1 MSDKSQYN
9 KVVVYK
15 KQKEKKPMGKNLIL
29 VAIVVFAAI
38 GIIASLGDDGGDI
51 HKTTSPTL
59 PQAAVSVVAP
69 DDTQKDNPAAS
80 TESALPPAP
89 EPEPEIVILE
99 PVTYSGSGD
108 DVIDIAPFGQP
119 WMMHITGNSSGRHF
133 AVKGYDSNSESV
145 DLFVNVSDPYDG
157 YVFDHTQ
164 STTTLEISAEGDWTI
179 ELVSLYTADVLGVD
193 TPITGQGDRVLAV
206 AFPDILW
213 TFHITGN
220 SDEHHFA
227 VKGYDPLL
235 NSTEL
240 FVNTSEYYDGVT
252 LDASQSTAYLAVT
265 SESEWT
271 VEIVEARNL
280 VEANQGDTI
289 TGTGDMV
296 IMTDT
301 VGSTATITGNSGA
314 NHFAVKSYSYTNSD
328 LLVNTTDPYE
338 GKVMLEF
345 DPTLM
350 VVTAEGDWSIT
361 FN

>member
-9 KVVVYK
+9 KVIVYG
-15 KQKEKKPMGKNLIL
+15 KQKEEKPMGKNLIL
-29 VAIVVFAAI
+29 VAIAAFAVI
-38 GIIASLGDDGGDI
+38 GIIASFGDDGDST
-51 HKTTSPTL
+51 HKTTEPTA
-59 PQAAVSVVAP
+59 PQAAVSAG
-69 DDTQKDNPAAS
+69 TPADAQGDES
-80 TESALPPAP
+80 ATNAESALPSD
-89 EPEPEIVILE
+89 PEPEIVILDS
-99 PVTYSGSGD
+99 VTYSGSGD
-108 DVIDIAPFGQP
+108 DVIEIQPFGQP
-119 WMMHITGNSSGRHF
+119 WMMHITGNSGGRHF
-133 AVKGYDSNSESV
+133 AVKGYDSNAEPV

-164 STTTLEISAEGDWTI
+164 STTTLEISAEGAWSV
-179 ELVSLYTADVLGVD
+179 ELVSLYTADVLDVD
-193 TPITGQGDRVLAV
+193 TPIAGQGDRVLAV

-213 TFHITGN
+213 TLHVAGN
-220 SDEHHFA
+220 SGEHHFA
-227 VKGYDPLL
+227 VKGYDPAFD
-235 NSTEL
+235 STEL

-265 SESEWT
+265 SESDWT
-271 VEIVEARNL
+271 IEIVEARNL
-280 VEANQGDTI
+280 TEANQGDTI
-289 TGTGDMV
+289 TGNGDMV

-301 VGSTATITGNSGA
+301 VGSTATISGNSGA